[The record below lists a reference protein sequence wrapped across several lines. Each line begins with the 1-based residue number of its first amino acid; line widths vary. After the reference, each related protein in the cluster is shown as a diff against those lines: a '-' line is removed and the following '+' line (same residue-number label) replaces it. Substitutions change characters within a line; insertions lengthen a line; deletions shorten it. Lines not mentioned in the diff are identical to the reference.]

1 MAAQFTSCPACGAVG
16 EIGNACQFC
25 GTTVIQKEGVVT
37 TNARVVDFRTVSPQ
51 EYANKIAIYHKIETK
66 GKLSVVRIGDQRGV
80 INLNGDLVYPLTA
93 EYEFLSIIS
102 DLVIH
107 IGYDK
112 HLNIETLEECIADN
126 FSSGSPSN
134 GPNRIIDK
142 NNPQYFHRIYDL
154 KTWKIDNVY
163 TNNKGETQNFNYAE
177 SLSPNTNVWLLHK
190 DDSCTFMYGDE
201 WNGWDLYH
209 AKKHQ
214 EYYWRDTFFIENVKS
229 VGKIIKQGNREYYPL
244 ELVNGEKIKFPL
256 YSYDGYT
263 SQEKKDH
270 IPEKDWWKLYYQYV
284 IMKNENYNLEETETK
299 ESDLHEKPDFLDWIN
314 SNYFLISMFITAL
327 IIGGLFGYCT

>member
-51 EYANKIAIYHKIETK
+51 EYANKIAIYHEIETR
-66 GKLSVVRIGDQRGV
+66 GKLAEVRIGDQYGV
-80 INLNGDLVYPLTA
+80 INLNGDLVYPLSSSKIT
-93 EYEFLSIIS
+93 IKS
-102 DLVIH
+102 DLVIYLWDGH
-107 IGYDK
+107 KY
-112 HLNIETLEECIADN
+112 LNIETLEKGLRWPD
-126 FSSGSPSN
+126 
-134 GPNRIIDK
+134 RIIDK

-154 KTWKIDNVY
+154 ETWKIDNVY
-163 TNNKGETQNFNYAE
+163 TNDEGETHNFNYGEKLGGTAY
-177 SLSPNTNVWLLHK
+177 LLHK
-190 DDSCTFMYGDE
+190 DDSCTFKYGTE
-201 WNGWDLYH
+201 WYSEKLDYR
-209 AKKHQ
+209 KKKQ
-214 EYYWRDTFFIENVKS
+214 KFDWNAYYVENVKS
-229 VGKIIKQGNREYYPL
+229 VGEIIKQGNREYYPL

-256 YSYDGYT
+256 YSNEGYT

-299 ESDLHEKPDFLDWIN
+299 ESDLHEKPDFLDWI
-314 SNYFLISMFITAL
+314 SNNYLTIFITAL
-327 IIGGLFGYCT
+327 IIGGLLGYCT